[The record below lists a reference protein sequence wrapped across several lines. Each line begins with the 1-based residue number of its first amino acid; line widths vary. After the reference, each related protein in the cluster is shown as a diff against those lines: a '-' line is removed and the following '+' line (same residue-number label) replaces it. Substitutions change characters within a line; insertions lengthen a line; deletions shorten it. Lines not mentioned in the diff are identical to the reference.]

1 MSSCAVVVAVVV
13 VAVVVVVVVGVVV
26 VASDK
31 NELAHAQKTRNVAL
45 QLEIFRVLIP

>member
-13 VAVVVVVVVGVVV
+13 VVVVVVVGVVVV

-31 NELAHAQKTRNVAL
+31 NELAHAQKPRNVAL